1 MRQLLFT
8 APASG
13 GGKTTLTCAF
23 LALARRKGLRPA
35 AFKIGPDYLDPTFHR
50 RALGVPG
57 YNLDLFLCPPARAR
71 ALVARAAETSDFLV
85 YEGAMGY
92 YDGVG
97 GTTPEAS
104 AWQAA
109 QLTGA
114 PAVLV
119 LTPGGSALSLC
130 AVAKGMAEFAPQ
142 SGIRALFLNRCTP
155 SLYSLLAPALTR
167 ATGLPV
173 LGFLPPLPEATLPG
187 RHLGLVSADE
197 VEDLSPKLSALADA
211 LEQYGDWEGL
221 MRLACPAGGDWSHC
235 SGPDADPGAFSPA
248 AASSPATSPSP
259 AGGNWSHC
267 SGSDAAPGAFSPAA
281 APSPAADPDP
291 FSFPPASSAAL
302 PSPLFSPARPTPSV
316 IAVARDEAFS
326 FYYEESL
333 LALQEAGAELRF
345 FSPLAGQIIPP
356 EAGGLYLGG
365 GYPELHAEALSQ
377 SPFLPCLR
385 RALGE
390 GLPTLAEC
398 GGFLVLQRELEDP
411 QGRPWPMAGALEGRA
426 FKTPRLVRFG
436 YANLTAGGDSLLFQ
450 KGERF
455 PVHEF
460 HHWDCTQNGSSF
472 TAQKPRTGRAWPC
485 GFASPSLYAAFPHL
499 YLYGMPGAAARFSAA
514 AARFSQRRK

>member
-57 YNLDLFLCPPARAR
+57 YNLDLFLCPPHRAR
-71 ALVARAAETSDFLV
+71 ALIARAAQESDFLV
-85 YEGAMGY
+85 FEGAMGY

-109 QLTGA
+109 RLTGA

-119 LTPGGSALSLC
+119 LQPGGSALSLC
-130 AVAKGMAEFAPQ
+130 AVAKGMVDFAPQ
-142 SGIRALFLNRCTP
+142 SGIRALFLNRCAP
-155 SLYSLLAPALTR
+155 ALYDRLAPALTR

-197 VEDLSPKLSALADA
+197 VEYLSPKLSALADA

-221 MRLACPAGGDWSHC
+221 CRLASL
-235 SGPDADPGAFSPA
+235 
-248 AASSPATSPSP
+248 SPSP
-259 AGGNWSHC
+259 ATPFGP
-267 SGSDAAPGAFSPAA
+267 APFFSFSPA
-281 APSPAADPDP
+281 SC
-291 FSFPPASSAAL
+291 AAL
-302 PSPLFSPARPTPSV
+302 PSSLFSTARPTPSI

-333 LALQEAGAELRF
+333 LALREAGAELRF
-345 FSPLAGQIIPP
+345 FSPLAGEVIPP

-365 GYPELHAEALSQ
+365 GYPELHAQALSQ

-398 GGFLVLQRELEDP
+398 GGFLVLQKTLEDP
-411 QGRPWPMAGALEGRA
+411 DGRPWPMAGSLEGRA

-436 YANLTAGGDSLLFQ
+436 YANLTAGGDSLLFR

-460 HHWDCTQNGSSF
+460 HHWDCTQNGAAF
-472 TAQKPRTGRAWPC
+472 TAQKPHTGRAWPC
-485 GFASPSLYAAFPHL
+485 GFAGPGLYAAFPHL

-514 AARFSQRRK
+514 ATRFSQRRK

>member
-57 YNLDLFLCPPARAR
+57 YNLDLFLCPPHRAR
-71 ALVARAAETSDFLV
+71 ALIARAAQESDFLV
-85 YEGAMGY
+85 FEGAMGY

-109 QLTGA
+109 RLTGA

-119 LTPGGSALSLC
+119 LQPGGSALSLC
-130 AVAKGMAEFAPQ
+130 AVAKGMVDFAPP
-142 SGIRALFLNRCTP
+142 SGIRALFLNRCAP
-155 SLYSLLAPALTR
+155 ALYDRLAPALTR

-173 LGFLPPLPEATLPG
+173 LGFLPSLPEATLPG

-221 MRLACPAGGDWSHC
+221 CRLASLSPAAPLDPAGGDWAHC
-235 SGPDADPGAFSPA
+235 Q
-248 AASSPATSPSP
+248 SSA
-259 AGGNWSHC
+259 
-267 SGSDAAPGAFSPAA
+267 AAPGTFSSAA
-281 APSPAADPDP
+281 APSPATPFGPAPF
-291 FSFPPASSAAL
+291 FSFSPASCAAL

-333 LALQEAGAELRF
+333 LALKEAGAELRF
-345 FSPLAGQIIPP
+345 FSPLAGEVIPP
-356 EAGGLYLGG
+356 EAVGLYLGG
-365 GYPELHAEALSQ
+365 GYPELHAQALSQ

-398 GGFLVLQRELEDP
+398 GGFLVLQKTLEDP
-411 QGRPWPMAGALEGRA
+411 DGRPWPMAGALKGRA

-436 YANLTAGGDSLLFQ
+436 YANLTAGGDSLLFR

-460 HHWDCTQNGSSF
+460 HHWDCTQNGAAF
-472 TAQKPRTGRAWPC
+472 TAQKPHTGRAWPC
-485 GFASPSLYAAFPHL
+485 GFAGPGLCAAFPHL

>member
-13 GGKTTLTCAF
+13 GGKTTLTCA
-23 LALARRKGLRPA
+23 
-35 AFKIGPDYLDPTFHR
+35 DYLDPTFHR

-57 YNLDLFLCPPARAR
+57 YNLDLFLCPPHRAR
-71 ALVARAAETSDFLV
+71 ALIARAAQESDFLV
-85 YEGAMGY
+85 FEGAMGY

-109 QLTGA
+109 RLTGA

-119 LTPGGSALSLC
+119 LQPGGSALSLC
-130 AVAKGMAEFAPQ
+130 AVAKGMVDFAPP
-142 SGIRALFLNRCTP
+142 SGIRALFLNRCAP
-155 SLYSLLAPALTR
+155 ALYDRLAPALTR

-173 LGFLPPLPEATLPG
+173 LGFLPSLPEATLPG

-221 MRLACPAGGDWSHC
+221 CRLASLSPATPF
-235 SGPDADPGAFSPA
+235 GPAPFFSFSPA
-248 AASSPATSPSP
+248 S
-259 AGGNWSHC
+259 C
-267 SGSDAAPGAFSPAA
+267 
-281 APSPAADPDP
+281 
-291 FSFPPASSAAL
+291 AAL

-316 IAVARDEAFS
+316 SAVARDEAFS

-333 LALQEAGAELRF
+333 LALKEAGAELRF
-345 FSPLAGQIIPP
+345 FSPLAGEVIPP

-365 GYPELHAEALSQ
+365 GYPELHAQALSQ

-398 GGFLVLQRELEDP
+398 GGFLVLQKTLEDP
-411 QGRPWPMAGALEGRA
+411 DGRPWPMAGALEGRA

-436 YANLTAGGDSLLFQ
+436 YANLTAGGDSLLFR

-460 HHWDCTQNGSSF
+460 HHWDCTQNGAAF
-472 TAQKPRTGRAWPC
+472 TAQKPHTGRAWPC
-485 GFASPSLYAAFPHL
+485 GFAGPGLCAAFPHL

>member
-57 YNLDLFLCPPARAR
+57 YNLDLFLCPPHRAR
-71 ALVARAAETSDFLV
+71 ALIARAAQESDFLV
-85 YEGAMGY
+85 FEGAMGY

-97 GTTPEAS
+97 VTTPEAS

-109 QLTGA
+109 RLTGA

-119 LTPGGSALSLC
+119 LQPGGSALSLC
-130 AVAKGMAEFAPQ
+130 AVAKGMVDFAPQ
-142 SGIRALFLNRCTP
+142 SGIRALFLNRCAP
-155 SLYSLLAPALTR
+155 ALYARLAPALTR

-221 MRLACPAGGDWSHC
+221 CRLASLSPATPF
-235 SGPDADPGAFSPA
+235 GPAPFFSFSPA
-248 AASSPATSPSP
+248 S
-259 AGGNWSHC
+259 C
-267 SGSDAAPGAFSPAA
+267 
-281 APSPAADPDP
+281 
-291 FSFPPASSAAL
+291 AAL
-302 PSPLFSPARPTPSV
+302 PSPLFSTARPTPSI

-333 LALQEAGAELRF
+333 LALREAGAELRF
-345 FSPLAGQIIPP
+345 FSPLAGEVIPP

-365 GYPELHAEALSQ
+365 GYPELHAQALSQ

-398 GGFLVLQRELEDP
+398 GGFLVLQKTLEDP
-411 QGRPWPMAGALEGRA
+411 DGRPLPMAGALEGRA

-436 YANLTAGGDSLLFQ
+436 YANLTAGGDSLLFR

-460 HHWDCTQNGSSF
+460 HHWDCTQNGAAF
-472 TAQKPRTGRAWPC
+472 TAQKPHTGRAWPC
-485 GFASPSLYAAFPHL
+485 GFAGPGLYAAFPHL
-499 YLYGMPGAAARFSAA
+499 YLYGMPGAAARFSAT

>member
-57 YNLDLFLCPPARAR
+57 YNLDLFLCPPHRAR
-71 ALVARAAETSDFLV
+71 ALIARAAQESDFLV
-85 YEGAMGY
+85 FEGAMGY

-109 QLTGA
+109 RLTGA

-119 LTPGGSALSLC
+119 LQPGGSALSLC
-130 AVAKGMAEFAPQ
+130 AVAKGMVDFAPQ
-142 SGIRALFLNRCTP
+142 SGIRALFLNRCAP
-155 SLYSLLAPALTR
+155 ALYDRLAPALTR

-221 MRLACPAGGDWSHC
+221 CRLASLSPATPF
-235 SGPDADPGAFSPA
+235 GPAPFFSFSPA
-248 AASSPATSPSP
+248 S
-259 AGGNWSHC
+259 C
-267 SGSDAAPGAFSPAA
+267 
-281 APSPAADPDP
+281 
-291 FSFPPASSAAL
+291 AAL

-333 LALQEAGAELRF
+333 LALKEAGAELRF
-345 FSPLAGQIIPP
+345 FSPLAGEVIPP

-365 GYPELHAEALSQ
+365 GYPELHAQALSQ

-398 GGFLVLQRELEDP
+398 GGFLVLQKTLEDP
-411 QGRPWPMAGALEGRA
+411 DGRPWPKAGALEGRA

-436 YANLTAGGDSLLFQ
+436 YANLTAGGDSLLFR

-460 HHWDCTQNGSSF
+460 HHWDCTQNGAAF
-472 TAQKPRTGRAWPC
+472 TAQKPHTGRAWPC
-485 GFASPSLYAAFPHL
+485 GFAGPGLCAAFPHL

>member
-57 YNLDLFLCPPARAR
+57 YNLDLFLCPPHRAR
-71 ALVARAAETSDFLV
+71 ALIARAAQESDFLV
-85 YEGAMGY
+85 FEGAMGY

-109 QLTGA
+109 RLTGA

-119 LTPGGSALSLC
+119 LQPGGSALSLC
-130 AVAKGMAEFAPQ
+130 AVAKGMVDFAPP
-142 SGIRALFLNRCTP
+142 SGIRALFLNRCAP
-155 SLYSLLAPALTR
+155 ALYDRLAPALTR

-221 MRLACPAGGDWSHC
+221 CRLASLSPAAPLGPAGGDLAHCSGSADGPAGGDWAHC
-235 SGPDADPGAFSPA
+235 Q
-248 AASSPATSPSP
+248 SSA
-259 AGGNWSHC
+259 
-267 SGSDAAPGAFSPAA
+267 AAPGTFSPAA
-281 APSPAADPDP
+281 APSPATPFGPAPF
-291 FSFPPASSAAL
+291 FSFSPASCAAL

-333 LALQEAGAELRF
+333 LALREAGAELRF
-345 FSPLAGQIIPP
+345 FSPLAGEVIPP

-365 GYPELHAEALSQ
+365 GYPELHAQALSQ

-398 GGFLVLQRELEDP
+398 GGFLVLQKTLEDP
-411 QGRPWPMAGALEGRA
+411 DGRPWPMAGALKGRA

-436 YANLTAGGDSLLFQ
+436 YANLTAGGDSLLFR

-460 HHWDCTQNGSSF
+460 HHWDCTQNGAAF
-472 TAQKPRTGRAWPC
+472 TAQKPHTGRAWPC
-485 GFASPSLYAAFPHL
+485 GFAGPGLCAAFPHL

>member
-57 YNLDLFLCPPARAR
+57 YNLDLFLCPPHRAR
-71 ALVARAAETSDFLV
+71 ALIARAARESDFLV
-85 YEGAMGY
+85 FEGAMGY

-109 QLTGA
+109 RLTGA

-119 LTPGGSALSLC
+119 LQPGGSALSLC
-130 AVAKGMAEFAPQ
+130 AVAKGMVDFAPQ
-142 SGIRALFLNRCTP
+142 SGIRALFLNRCAP
-155 SLYSLLAPALTR
+155 ALYERLAPALTR

-221 MRLACPAGGDWSHC
+221 CRFASLSPSPGPAGGDWAHC
-235 SGPDADPGAFSPA
+235 Q
-248 AASSPATSPSP
+248 SP
-259 AGGNWSHC
+259 AGGDRSHC
-267 SGSDAAPGAFSPAA
+267 QGPDAAPGTFSPAA
-281 APSPAADPDP
+281 APSPATPFGPAPF
-291 FSFPPASSAAL
+291 FSFSPASCAAL

-333 LALQEAGAELRF
+333 LALREAGAELRF
-345 FSPLAGQIIPP
+345 FSPLAGEVIPP

-365 GYPELHAEALSQ
+365 GYPELHAQALSQ

-398 GGFLVLQRELEDP
+398 GGFLVLQKTLEDP
-411 QGRPWPMAGALEGRA
+411 DGRPWPMAGALEGRA
-426 FKTPRLVRFG
+426 FRTPRLVRFG
-436 YANLTAGGDSLLFQ
+436 YANLTAGGDSLLFR

-460 HHWDCTQNGSSF
+460 HHWDCTRNGAAF
-472 TAQKPRTGRAWPC
+472 TAQKPHTGRAWPC
-485 GFASPSLYAAFPHL
+485 GFAGPGLYAVFPHL

>member
-35 AFKIGPDYLDPTFHR
+35 AFKLGPDYLDPTFHR

-57 YNLDLFLCPPARAR
+57 YNLDLFLCPPHRAR
-71 ALVARAAETSDFLV
+71 ALIARAAQESDFLV
-85 YEGAMGY
+85 FEGAMGY

-109 QLTGA
+109 RLTGA

-119 LTPGGSALSLC
+119 LQPGGSALSLC
-130 AVAKGMAEFAPQ
+130 AVAKGMVDFAPP
-142 SGIRALFLNRCTP
+142 SGIRALFLNRCAP
-155 SLYSLLAPALTR
+155 ALYDRLAPALTR

-221 MRLACPAGGDWSHC
+221 CRLASLSPAAPLGPAGGDWAHC
-235 SGPDADPGAFSPA
+235 Q
-248 AASSPATSPSP
+248 SSA
-259 AGGNWSHC
+259 
-267 SGSDAAPGAFSPAA
+267 AAPGTFSSAA
-281 APSPAADPDP
+281 APSPATPFGPAPF
-291 FSFPPASSAAL
+291 FSFSPASCAAL

-333 LALQEAGAELRF
+333 LALREAGAELRF
-345 FSPLAGQIIPP
+345 FSPLAGEVIPP

-365 GYPELHAEALSQ
+365 GYPELHAQALSQ

-398 GGFLVLQRELEDP
+398 GGFLVLQKTLGDP
-411 QGRPWPMAGALEGRA
+411 DGRPWPMAGALKGRA

-436 YANLTAGGDSLLFQ
+436 YANLTAGGDSLLFR

-460 HHWDCTQNGSSF
+460 HHWDCTQNGAAF
-472 TAQKPRTGRAWPC
+472 TAQKPHTGRAWPC
-485 GFASPSLYAAFPHL
+485 GFAGPGLCAAFPHL